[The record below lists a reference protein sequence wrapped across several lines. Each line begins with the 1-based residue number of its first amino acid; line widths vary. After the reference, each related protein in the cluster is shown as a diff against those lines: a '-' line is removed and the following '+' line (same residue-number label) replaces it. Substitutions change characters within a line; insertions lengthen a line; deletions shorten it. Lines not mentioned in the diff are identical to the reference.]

1 MSIIHATDATFPQ
14 EVIEAPGL
22 VLVDFWAPWCGPCK
36 MISPILDELATS
48 PTFKAKIVKVNVDE
62 ESLAPGN
69 LGVRSIPTL
78 ILFKD
83 GQVLSKKVGNQTRQA
98 LVAWLSEFLQD

>member
-1 MSIIHATDATFPQ
+1 MILATSDQTFTSDIINKTN
-14 EVIEAPGL
+14 L

-36 MISPILDELATS
+36 LLLPVLEQVINELSGKVEA
-48 PTFKAKIVKVNVDE
+48 FKYNVQDNDIIMNQFDIK
-62 ESLAPGN
+62 SVP
-69 LGVRSIPTL
+69 SL

>member
-1 MSIIHATDATFPQ
+1 MSIIHATDATFPK
-14 EVIEAPGL
+14 EVIESPGL

-36 MISPILDELATS
+36 MISPVLDELSGS
-48 PTFKAKIVKVNVDE
+48 PSFKAKIVKVNVDE

-83 GQVLSKKVGNQTRQA
+83 GDQVDTKIGFQSKTQIE
-98 LVAWLSEFLQD
+98 AWVQEFA

>member
-1 MSIIHATDATFPQ
+1 MSIIHATDATFPK

-36 MISPILDELATS
+36 MISPVLDELS
-48 PTFKAKIVKVNVDE
+48 GSSTFKAKIVKVNVDE

-83 GQVLSKKVGNQTRQA
+83 GDQVDTKIGFQSKTQIE
-98 LVAWLSEFLQD
+98 AWVQEFA

>member
-36 MISPILDELATS
+36 MISPVLDELVST
-48 PTFKAKIVKVNVDE
+48 PGFQAKIVKVNIDDAT
-62 ESLAPGN
+62 LAPEN
-69 LGVRSIPTL
+69 LGVRSVPTL
-78 ILFKD
+78 MLFKD
-83 GQVLSKKVGNQTRQA
+83 GDMVDTKIGFQSKSQIE
-98 LVAWLSEFLQD
+98 AWVNSHS

>member
-1 MSIIHATDATFPQ
+1 MSIIHATDATFPK

-36 MISPILDELATS
+36 MISPVLDELSGSSA
-48 PTFKAKIVKVNVDE
+48 FKAKIVKVNVDE

-83 GQVLSKKVGNQTRQA
+83 GDQVDTKIGFQSKTQIE
-98 LVAWLSEFLQD
+98 AWVQEFA